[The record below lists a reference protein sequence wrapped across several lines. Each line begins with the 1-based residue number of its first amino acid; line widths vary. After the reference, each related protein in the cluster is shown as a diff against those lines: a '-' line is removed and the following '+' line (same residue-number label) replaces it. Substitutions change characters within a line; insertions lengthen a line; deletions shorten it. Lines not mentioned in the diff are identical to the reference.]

1 MRAARLQRFLNSQS
15 KKPGGGVLRDYS
27 PAVLILVPLLLLMVT
42 PPLVYL
48 VTASLHETNI
58 DGSFGDFTWDNYA
71 NLVGGDR
78 FLRHFA
84 NTCAYSLGSALVALL
99 IGGAQAWIVERTNT
113 PLRGIVVVIAVV
125 ALGIPS
131 VL

>member
-71 NLVGGDR
+71 NLFGGDR

-99 IGGAQAWIVERTNT
+99 IGGAQAWIVEQIGRAH
-113 PLRGIVVVIAVV
+113 V
-125 ALGIPS
+125 
-131 VL
+131 